1 MAVDAG
7 TPDPVTANCM
17 KIAAVRVIRS
27 AAAVAAVG
35 LCGIGSATTAA
46 ADDLGYLVN
55 VTVRPYHFADATAAL
70 DYGRHICA
78 SIGSGTPYADVASD
92 VMTDQATTDEYQA
105 SYLITQAAE
114 ELCPALIPQLR
125 SSAAGYRPAP

>member
-1 MAVDAG
+1 
-7 TPDPVTANCM
+7 M
-17 KIAAVRVIRS
+17 KNAAAHTIRS
-27 AAAVAAVG
+27 TVVVAIVCLSG
-35 LCGIGSATTAA
+35 VGSATDAA
-46 ADDLGYLVN
+46 ADELGYLVN

-78 SIGSGTPYADVASD
+78 SIGSGKPYAEVASD
-92 VMTDQATTDEYQA
+92 AMTDQATTDEYQA

-125 SSAAGYRPAP
+125 SSAAGYRPSP

>member
-1 MAVDAG
+1 MKR
-7 TPDPVTANCM
+7 TA
-17 KIAAVRVIRS
+17 AHTLRS
-27 AAAVAAVG
+27 AAVVAAVVLG
-35 LCGIGSATTAA
+35 GVGSAGTAA

-78 SIGSGTPYADVASD
+78 SIGSGKPYAEVASD
-92 VMTDQATTDEYQA
+92 AMTDQATTDEYQA

-125 SSAAGYRPAP
+125 SSAAGYRPSP